1 VVESAAVQRDVRTLL
16 FAALLAAVL
25 WCSWL
30 VLKPFLPGIIWAS
43 VLVCTFKPLHER
55 LAVRLRGRT
64 WAASTIVTLVV
75 AAFVVVPAI
84 VAAVQVVQGSIQ
96 AYGWVQTAYSAS
108 GANLGAIE
116 RWPRV
121 DEAVHRAM
129 ELIGFADVDVKT
141 AGINL
146 VKKVGAVAA
155 TRAPG
160 LVGGALGLGF
170 SFVVMLVM
178 MFALF
183 AQGGSVVV
191 AVARVLPLPRDD
203 ADRIMRDLGLMTRTV
218 FISVGLTALVQATLG
233 VIALLVLGVP
243 QAFTL
248 GAAMFFA
255 ALLPGGTALVWI
267 PVAIWLATGGHAWK
281 AVIMVAW
288 GAGVIST
295 IDNVLRPY
303 FAKDG
308 VKLPTMMLFLGMV
321 GGLFAFGI
329 VGLFAGPIIL
339 YLLREIT
346 TAMHQEA

>member
-1 VVESAAVQRDVRTLL
+1 MQRDIRTPL
-16 FAALLAAVL
+16 FFALLVAVV

-43 VLVCTFKPLHER
+43 VLVVTFRPLHER
-55 LAVRLRGRT
+55 LSARLRGRA

-75 AAFVVVPAI
+75 AAFVVVPTI
-84 VAAVQVVQGSIQ
+84 IAAVQVVQGSIQ
-96 AYGWVQTAYSAS
+96 AYDWVQTAYNDKGADL
-108 GANLGAIE
+108 GANE

-121 DEAVHRAM
+121 DEAVHRGM
-129 ELIGFADVDVKT
+129 ELVGLAGVDVK
-141 AGINL
+141 AGAINL

-183 AQGGSVVV
+183 AKGETV
-191 AVARVLPLPRDD
+191 ALSISQLLPLSRDN

-218 FISVGLTALVQATLG
+218 FISVGLTALVQAALG
-233 VIALLVLGVP
+233 TIALLVLGVP
-243 QAFTL
+243 NAFTL
-248 GAAMFFA
+248 GAAMFFFA
-255 ALLPGGTALVWI
+255 ILPGGPAVVWL
-267 PVAIWLATGGHAWK
+267 PVAIWLGTSGHAWK

-288 GAGVIST
+288 GAGVIGT

-308 VKLPTMMLFLGMV
+308 VKLPGMMLFLGLL

-339 YLLREIT
+339 YLLRELT
-346 TAMHQEA
+346 TAMQQEA